1 MAISKSNPK
10 VSIVIPVYNGANYLQ
25 LAIDSALAQTYDNT
39 EIIVVNDG
47 SSDNGLTDK
56 IAKSYGNKIRY
67 YKKENGGVSTALNF
81 AIDKMKGEYF
91 SWLSHDDLYK
101 KNKVQRQV
109 DFLNTLPNKNSVIYA
124 DYELINESGDL
135 IQRCVYDHALL
146 ERTPIYSLLR
156 GAINGITMLV
166 PSKAFETHGKFDES
180 LKCAQDY
187 DMWFRLIK
195 DYPFVH
201 QQEVLTQT
209 RIHLGQGTIANPA
222 AATEG
227 NDLWIRMIDLISD
240 DTKRKAEGSLFAFY
254 FEMVKFLKNTQY
266 DRALKYCI
274 DILED
279 YSNSNEVNLI
289 DYGNSKVVIRT
300 IDDLINEDLKISAAL
315 FTANILTQ
323 LNTNSKRNIASTV
336 IKECLI
342 GDLDDIFL
350 SSKAEKYISKAAITK
365 KKKRILF
372 CSGYWLT
379 GGVERV
385 LSILFEQ
392 LKDEYEIFLITPYDG
407 RESNISV
414 PSHVCHIMMSNDRYD
429 RYDTI
434 ALSYATMLKI
444 DIVIGTMN
452 WESKQLAIYDM
463 CASLGIKTIASN
475 HEIFFYPYLDINLQK
490 IIDRRISSFKNVDAV
505 LWPTNFSAAA
515 YGLMASNSYLM
526 PNPNTFV
533 INSPLINKEENI
545 ILCVGRFTDYVKR
558 IDRILQ
564 CFSIVS
570 KKIPN
575 TKLIL
580 AGKYENDVEF
590 MPADNRS
597 VNDLINEFGIDKSM
611 IEFVGEVD
619 HIEKYYSKATLLLV
633 TSNNEGFCMVVN
645 EAACYGVPTVCMR
658 IPGLEDLIEK
668 GKNGYIVEQ
677 DDITALASKVEKL
690 LTDKSL
696 RDRMG
701 SYAIENVKKFDRRVV
716 GNRWKYLMDTVIS
729 NKIHTKEIETTLRK
743 KLDYKVDNYHSYSR
757 QLIGEMDKIVAM
769 VQNGAVRE
777 DLGRARKENDY
788 LRKEIQ
794 ELSDSLDK
802 IKNSKRWIVTSRAI
816 DLTVGKLRRIS
827 GRQGDI

>member
-1 MAISKSNPK
+1 MSKFHPK
-10 VSIVIPVYNGANYLQ
+10 VSIIIPVYNGANYLNQ
-25 LAIDSALAQTYDNT
+25 AIDSALAQTYDNT

-81 AIDKMKGEYF
+81 AIDKMRGEYF

-101 KNKVQRQV
+101 KDKVQRQV

-124 DYELINESGDL
+124 DYELINEKGDL
-135 IQRCVYDHALL
+135 IDRCIYDHDLL
-146 ERTPIYSLLR
+146 EQTPIYSLLR

-166 PSKAFETHGKFDES
+166 PLKAFQTHGRFDES

-187 DMWFRLIK
+187 DMWFRLLK

-201 QQEVLTQT
+201 QQAVLTQT
-209 RIHLGQGTIANPA
+209 RIHIGQGTVANPA
-222 AATEG
+222 AVTEG
-227 NDLWIRMIDLISD
+227 NDLWIHMIDSISD
-240 DTKRKAEGSLFAFY
+240 DTKRKAEGNLFTFY

-266 DRALKYCI
+266 DRALQHCI
-274 DILED
+274 AKLED
-279 YSNSNEVNLI
+279 YSGSNEASLV
-289 DYGNSKVVIRT
+289 DYGTSRVIIRT
-300 IDDLINEDLKISAAL
+300 INDLINEDLKISSAL

-323 LNTNSKRNIASTV
+323 LNANNKRDISTTV
-336 IKECLI
+336 IKESLI
-342 GDLDDIFL
+342 GDLDDIV
-350 SSKAEKYISKAAITK
+350 STSKAEKYLSKAVAAK

-392 LKDEYEIFLITPYDG
+392 LKDEYEVFLITPYDG

-414 PSHVCHIMMSNDRYD
+414 PSYVCHIMMSDNNYGK
-429 RYDTI
+429 YDTVV
-434 ALSYATMLKI
+434 LSYTTMLKI
-444 DIVIGTMN
+444 DVVIGTMN

-490 IIDRRISSFKNVDAV
+490 IIDKRISSFKNVDAV

-515 YGLMASNSYLM
+515 YGLMAGNSYLM
-526 PNPNTFV
+526 PNPNTFS
-533 INSPLINKEENI
+533 IKSPRISQEENI

-575 TKLIL
+575 AKLVL
-580 AGKYENDVEF
+580 VGKYENDVEF

-597 VNDLINEFGIDKSM
+597 VNDLIKEFGIDKSR

-645 EAACYGVPTVCMR
+645 EAACYGVPTVSTK
-658 IPGLEDLIEK
+658 IPGLEDLIED
-668 GKNGYIVEQ
+668 GQNGYIVEQ
-677 DDITALASKVEKL
+677 DDIVALASKIETL
-690 LTDKSL
+690 LANKVL
-696 RDRMG
+696 RDQMG
-701 SYAIENVKKFDRRVV
+701 NYAIEHVNKFDRSVV
-716 GNRWKYLMDTVIS
+716 GSRWKYLIDTVTS
-729 NKIHTKEIETTLRK
+729 SKTNAKDIETTLRK
-743 KLDYKVDNYHSYSR
+743 KLDYKVENYRSYSK
-757 QLIGEMDKIVAM
+757 LLMSEMDKIVAM

-788 LRKEIQ
+788 LRNEIQ
-794 ELSDSLDK
+794 ELGDSLAK
-802 IKNSKRWIVTSRAI
+802 IKNSKRWIVTSRVI